1 MHFKDKIIL
10 ITGASRGIGYII
22 AKTFAEQGA
31 IVIGTATS
39 ETGVKKINEMLKE
52 INAKGKAIVMNIA
65 LQDSI
70 ETAWQQ
76 IQTDMGSPSIVVN
89 NAGITRDNLMLRMR
103 PEEWDEVINTNL
115 NSLYRITKLC
125 LKPMVKVRFG
135 RIINISSIVGVTGN
149 AGQANYA
156 AAKAGVITFS
166 KSLAQEVAS
175 RNITVNVVAPGYIQT
190 DMTDVIGDDIKQHI
204 LNTIPMQRVG
214 TPQDIAYAV
223 AFLASEQ
230 ASYITGQTLHVN
242 GGMYMS

>member
-242 GGMYMS
+242 GG